1 MVDIGWD
8 EVFNGE
14 EVVLLGA
21 QGEDSIAVEE
31 LATWAETISYEI
43 LTSINL
49 RVTRRYH
56 SAL

>member
-14 EVVLLGA
+14 EVVLLGS
-21 QGEDSIAVEE
+21 QETETISVEE
-31 LATWAETISYEI
+31 LADWADTITYEI

-49 RVTRRYH
+49 RVTRRYNTA
-56 SAL
+56 S